1 MAVLACYLSF
11 FTTVTCLRI
20 VKDATA
26 FCLSVCCCRQHSRTM
41 SRQTVSRWTVYIG
54 NPEESAFSESAFI
67 PSSSTVYSGDSAKSK
82 ACEQRSS
89 TALFILSRPHS
100 LTMNSLQNSKF
111 QTSSPTCE
119 NMDTCCAPHV
129 EALYPTRRSVTT
141 SATTTKL
148 DRQSATL
155 SFLSMKDF
163 LCRRS
168 MQTLSLVQISL
179 LAWIS

>member
-1 MAVLACYLSF
+1 
-11 FTTVTCLRI
+11 
-20 VKDATA
+20 
-26 FCLSVCCCRQHSRTM
+26 M
-41 SRQTVSRWTVYIG
+41 SRQTASRWIVYTG
-54 NPEESAFSESAFI
+54 NPEAGVFSESTSK
-67 PSSSTVYSGDSAKSK
+67 PSSWTVHSGDSAKSK
-82 ACEQRSS
+82 ACEWRSFA
-89 TALFILSRPHS
+89 ALFVLSHPHL
-100 LTMNSLQNSKF
+100 LTMDSLQNPKC
-111 QTSSPTCE
+111 QTLSPICQ